1 MTVCSC
7 SFIWR
12 GYPMYER
19 FKRSSRYRWLICVMV
34 MLWSASPS
42 FAESVVRELRVEG
55 VGRAEAAPDRIE
67 MSIRSSV
74 MRPNYAEA
82 MSASA
87 DDVAKIRAAVIKA
100 GSASDDL
107 RTSSFSVNA
116 QYDTITI
123 RKDGL
128 HKQEF
133 LGFRVDNEM
142 SLGYA
147 LDMARLGATI
157 EAIAESGSEPRIAI
171 SFTVSD
177 PEPLRERAL
186 ASAAASARKRAE
198 VIAHASGA
206 DLGELLMIDG
216 TNGAHL
222 PQARVQ
228 FALEM
233 ADVANAK
240 AAAPDI
246 VPDDIEIV
254 ERLTYVWSI
263 K

>member
-1 MTVCSC
+1 MKGRMSA
-7 SFIWR
+7 
-12 GYPMYER
+12 
-19 FKRSSRYRWLICVMV
+19 FKRSLAQLSIAIIFLGC
-34 MLWSASPS
+34 SALCA
-42 FAESVVRELRVEG
+42 AEREIRVEG
-55 VGRAEAAPDRIE
+55 VGSAEASPDRIE

-74 MRPNYAEA
+74 MRPNYADA

-87 DDVAKIRAAVIKA
+87 DDIAKIRAAVMKA

-116 QYDTITI
+116 QYDSM
-123 RKDGL
+123 RKDGK
-128 HKQEF
+128 HEF

-142 SLGYA
+142 SLGFA

-157 EAIAESGSEPRIAI
+157 EAIAESGAEPRIAI
-171 SFTVSD
+171 SFAVSD

-186 ASAAASARKRAE
+186 ASAASSAKRRAE

-206 DLGELLMIDG
+206 ELGDLLMIDG
-216 TNGAHL
+216 TNGAYV
-222 PQARVQ
+222 PRARVQ

-254 ERLTYVWSI
+254 ERLTFVWGI
-263 K
+263 R